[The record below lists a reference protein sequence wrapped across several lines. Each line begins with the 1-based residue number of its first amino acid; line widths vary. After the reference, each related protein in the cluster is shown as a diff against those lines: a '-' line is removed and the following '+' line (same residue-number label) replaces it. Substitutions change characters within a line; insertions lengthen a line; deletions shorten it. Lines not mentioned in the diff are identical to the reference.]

1 MVLPR
6 DVCWSVNPVTY
17 FGIPK
22 YLNLATVIKIDTVY
36 KYIYIK
42 TQLPISIN
50 NGLSLSL
57 YIYIYHKQFL
67 ELLAPT
73 LELHQLSDFV
83 GDHLA
88 GSQTTTPAVSFDAE
102 IPRPMKF
109 PREKVNV
116 INMMGNAP

>member
-1 MVLPR
+1 MV
-6 DVCWSVNPVTY
+6 Y
-17 FGIPK
+17 
-22 YLNLATVIKIDTVY
+22 
-36 KYIYIK
+36 
-42 TQLPISIN
+42 
-50 NGLSLSL
+50 LSLFID
-57 YIYIYHKQFL
+57 IYIYHKQFL

>member
-36 KYIYIK
+36 KYIYK

-57 YIYIYHKQFL
+57 YIYIHHKQFL

-109 PREKVNV
+109 PREKVNA

>member
-36 KYIYIK
+36 KYIYK

-50 NGLSLSL
+50 NGLALS
-57 YIYIYHKQFL
+57 IYIY
-67 ELLAPT
+67 T
-73 LELHQLSDFV
+73 INSSWNYWHQLWSCTNLV
-83 GDHLA
+83 ISWG
-88 GSQTTTPAVSFDAE
+88 TTLQVPKQRHPLCLLMLKYLDL
-102 IPRPMKF
+102 
-109 PREKVNV
+109 
-116 INMMGNAP
+116 

>member
-42 TQLPISIN
+42 HNYLYLLIMVY
-50 NGLSLSL
+50 LSL

-109 PREKVNV
+109 PREKVNA

>member
-36 KYIYIK
+36 KYIYIYK

-57 YIYIYHKQFL
+57 SIYI
-67 ELLAPT
+67 P
-73 LELHQLSDFV
+73 
-83 GDHLA
+83 
-88 GSQTTTPAVSFDAE
+88 
-102 IPRPMKF
+102 
-109 PREKVNV
+109 
-116 INMMGNAP
+116 